1 MTLCYIQ
8 NSYNIG
14 VNMLKRI
21 MLATLLLGVVA
32 CESPIE
38 PSSTLVETQIVITPT
53 AGQVEVGRTLSLSA
67 TVSDQLGAV
76 MNSPVTWT
84 SLTPAVATVSTAGVV
99 TGVSRGQ
106 ATIRAAAGSV
116 QTTVIVFVIDP
127 TVATISLTGAP
138 TTTFFVGTTFQAIAT
153 PRDAANNALS
163 AFAVT
168 WSSSVPA
175 VATVSS
181 TGLVTALSAGTTNI
195 TASAGGKTATISV
208 TVSLVPVNSV
218 SLSLAS
224 PAQVGRDV
232 TIASVLRSATGAT
245 LTATQRTFL
254 WASTDTT
261 VATVSSSGVVRGV
274 SVGNA
279 TITAVVEGKVGIL
292 NVAVTEVV
300 IDHIVLTPDSADVK
314 VGATRQF
321 VAQAFDADSV
331 SLSTAALNG
340 RVFTW
345 VSSDNNKFVVSNSG
359 LVTGVAVGNETVTAT
374 IGNKSGTS
382 QVVIVP

>member
-1 MTLCYIQ
+1 
-8 NSYNIG
+8 
-14 VNMLKRI
+14 MLKRI

-138 TTTFFVGTTFQAIAT
+138 TTTFFVGTTFQATAT
-153 PRDAANNALS
+153 PRDASNNVLS

-359 LVTGVAVGNETVTAT
+359 LVTGVAVGTETVTAT